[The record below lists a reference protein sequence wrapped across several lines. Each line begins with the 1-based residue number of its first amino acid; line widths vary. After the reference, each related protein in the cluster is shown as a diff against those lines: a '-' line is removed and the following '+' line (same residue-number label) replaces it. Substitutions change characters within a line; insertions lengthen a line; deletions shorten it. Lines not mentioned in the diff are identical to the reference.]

1 MEEEKVENIPEEVQE
16 EKPVEQPVEESAS
29 NPEPEK
35 DSIDALLNSTEVEV
49 KKEEPDGR
57 PYNEVIEEARQGIL
71 AAYKKSRMVSNISM
85 VIAVVLLVGAFIM
98 IIQKKAFFVA
108 FGYSLAGATL
118 VAMIVFYFVN
128 RNRLPKRI
136 KEYITLV
143 SSSLN
148 SHAFNNPEFKDVK
161 TDPNERMSSTDL
173 ISDRVYMDMNNVV
186 SRNVVKGMY
195 GDRSFLVADVAIR
208 NSQGRKVDNLF
219 VGKYL
224 TYKNDLHFESRYII
238 RLKGAEDVDLPND
251 LEGLVVLEENE
262 KMVIYGPDGSKYKED
277 LGSKFIPS
285 LKEIEI
291 QGALLGISIVIWAGH
306 SAAYLSYSDDIV
318 ALPFE
323 KEFNKEAY
331 DGYVATQLRLLDALK
346 TLLK

>member
-16 EKPVEQPVEESAS
+16 EQPVEHPVEEAAS
-29 NPEPEK
+29 NQEPEK
-35 DSIDALLNSTEVEV
+35 DSIDALLSSTEVEV
-49 KKEEPDGR
+49 EKEDPNGK
-57 PYNEVIEEARQGIL
+57 PYNEVIEEARQDIL
-71 AAYKKSRMVSNISM
+71 KQYKKSRMVSNISM
-85 VIAVVLLVGAFIM
+85 VVAVLLLVGSFIM
-98 IIQKKAFFVA
+98 IIQKTSLFVA
-108 FGYSLAGATL
+108 LGYSLAGATL
-118 VAMIVFYFVN
+118 VAMIIFYFVN

-136 KEYITLV
+136 KEYVAIV

-148 SHAFNNPEFKDVK
+148 SHAFNNQEFKEVK
-161 TDPNERMSSTDL
+161 TDPNERMASTDL

-186 SRNVVKGMY
+186 SRNIVKGMY
-195 GDRSFLVADVAIR
+195 SNRSFLVADVAIR
-208 NSQGRKVDNLF
+208 NAQGRKLSNLF

-238 RLKGAEDVDLPND
+238 RIKGAEDIDLPND

-262 KMVIYGPDGSKYKED
+262 KMVIYGPEGSKYKED
-277 LGSKFIPS
+277 LGNKFIPS

-291 QGALLGISIVIWAGH
+291 KGALLGISIVIWAGH

-331 DGYVATQLRLLDALK
+331 DEYVATQLRLLNALK